1 MFRVRNERAK
11 AGMVLPCDILV
22 TKGKTWSA
30 VDGERS
36 DISLLLRINNCM
48 HNCIQLFIVGYM
60 SVSVQIANFGIFQI
74 VLLENYFI

>member
-1 MFRVRNERAK
+1 MNINISSNSSLIYTVPNAHFICYK
-11 AGMVLPCDILV
+11 CSSDVLLYNILV

-48 HNCIQLFIVGYM
+48 LLSIQLFIVGNM
-60 SVSVQIANFGIFQI
+60 A
-74 VLLENYFI
+74 